1 MTIAQQVQKI
11 AQAAPLLAG
20 ACAEKKNA
28 FLEAAAAALLEGTD
42 GILAENAADLEAAR
56 ATGMSP
62 SMQDR
67 LRLTP
72 ERVAAMARSAREIA
86 GLPDPVGR
94 VLADYQ
100 NAAGLRIRKVSVPFG
115 VVGIIFE
122 ARPNVSVDAGVLC
135 FKSGN
140 GVLLRGGR
148 EAYRSNAALIGILRR
163 VLKEQGFPEDLIR
176 LVDDTSRESASAM
189 MAAES
194 GLDLLIPRG
203 GKSLIERVV
212 REARVPVIATGVGNC
227 HIYVDKAADPE
238 MAIAIV
244 HNAKVSRPSV
254 CNAAETLLI
263 HRAIAPTLLPRIAED
278 LWRAGVQ
285 LRGDERARAIC
296 PEMIP
301 ATEEDFATEYN
312 DLILSV
318 GVADDLEA
326 ALSHIARYSTRHSE
340 CIVTQNEEAAARF
353 LAAVDAAAVYH
364 NASTRFTDGGEF
376 GLGAEI
382 GISTQKLHARGPMGL
397 NELNT
402 YKYLVEGTGQVR

>member
-20 ACAEKKNA
+20 ASAEKKNA
-28 FLEAAAAALLEGTD
+28 FLEAAALALLEGTD
-42 GILAENAADLEAAR
+42 DILAENTADLEAAR
-56 ATGMSP
+56 AAGMSP

-86 GLPDPVGR
+86 ALPDPVGR
-94 VLADYQ
+94 VLADYR

-122 ARPNVSVDAGVLC
+122 ARPNVSVDAGLLC

-238 MAIAIV
+238 MAVAIV

-263 HRAIAPTLLPRIAED
+263 HREIAPALLPRIAED

-312 DLILSV
+312 NLILSV
-318 GVADDLEA
+318 GVVDDLEA

-340 CIVTQNEEAAARF
+340 CIVTQNEEAAVRF

>member
-28 FLEAAAAALLEGTD
+28 FLEAAALALLEGTD

-56 ATGMSP
+56 AAGMSV

-86 GLPDPVGR
+86 ALPDPVGR

-115 VVGIIFE
+115 VIGIIFE
-122 ARPNVSVDAGVLC
+122 ARPNVSVDAGLLC

-212 REARVPVIATGVGNC
+212 SEARVPVIATGVGNC
-227 HIYVDKAADPE
+227 HIYVDEAADPE

-263 HRAIAPTLLPRIAED
+263 HRAIAPALLPRIAED

-318 GVADDLEA
+318 GVVDDPEA